1 MTDVVNGAT
10 ELANFIPEIWSAK
23 MYPELRK
30 SLVFGSI
37 FNRDYEGDLNNL
49 GDKVHVNQINA
60 PAAEVLTSD
69 KDTYSTSLLEST
81 QIDIVAD
88 KRISAAY
95 QFSDLAK
102 LQSMAFEAE
111 AQAALIYSLQLK
123 LEQLLIGI
131 LVPID
136 GTPDHDIAPATPGL
150 MAAADLANAR
160 TLLSKADVPMVDR
173 YWIGSPSYY
182 GDLITNTTIASRDYV
197 PAGSPTSTNFLT
209 EPLYGFPIG
218 ESNVLAND
226 TSFAVHRSALSL
238 VMQQGIRIQI
248 SNLHAQ
254 GKYGYVMSADMV
266 VGYKLMDN
274 KRIVKI
280 SG

>member
-1 MTDVVNGAT
+1 
-10 ELANFIPEIWSAK
+10 
-23 MYPELRK
+23 
-30 SLVFGSI
+30 
-37 FNRDYEGDLNNL
+37 
-49 GDKVHVNQINA
+49 
-60 PAAEVLTSD
+60 
-69 KDTYSTSLLEST
+69 LEST

-131 LVPID
+131 LVPSS
-136 GTPDHDIAPATPGL
+136 TPAHSVSPATPGL

-160 TLLSKADVPMVDR
+160 TLLSLADVSMVDR
-173 YWIGSPSYY
+173 YWVGSPSYY

-197 PAGSPTSTNFLT
+197 PAGSPTSTGFLT
-209 EPLYGFPIG
+209 EPLYGFTIG

-266 VGYKLMDN
+266 VGYKLMDD